1 MAKSRNFEVNCTL
14 VLTRMSKNICYK
26 STKFII
32 EKAVKQVFH
41 VYPYFDTDVL
51 SFSNSSIWFLE

>member
-14 VLTRMSKNICYK
+14 VLTRMSKNIFYK

-51 SFSNSSIWFLE
+51 SFSNSSILFLE